1 MATVKKGDL
10 SFHGDP
16 ATIKQ
21 FGADLSS
28 MGIKCAIRNRD
39 A

>member
-10 SFHGDP
+10 PFHGDP

-21 FGADLSS
+21 FGANLSS
-28 MGIKCAIRNRD
+28 MGIACAIGNRD